1 MDRLDEQ
8 RNGFIKEAK
17 RYSRKK
23 DKQNELKAKAA
34 ALELSYAKD
43 QINKLKDELK
53 NQFKSKQVMD
63 QREILNKK
71 YENYERKN
79 TFFGW
84 MKHIYLVFLSLL
96 TEKKY
101 YK

>member
-1 MDRLDEQ
+1 MAILFDLKTIRKTYSVIKKTMDRLDEQ

-53 NQFKSKQVMD
+53 NQFKSK
-63 QREILNKK
+63 
-71 YENYERKN
+71 
-79 TFFGW
+79 
-84 MKHIYLVFLSLL
+84 
-96 TEKKY
+96 
-101 YK
+101 

>member
-1 MDRLDEQ
+1 MAILFDLKTIRKTYSVIKKAMDRLDEQ

-53 NQFKSKQVMD
+53 NQFKSK
-63 QREILNKK
+63 
-71 YENYERKN
+71 
-79 TFFGW
+79 
-84 MKHIYLVFLSLL
+84 
-96 TEKKY
+96 
-101 YK
+101 

>member
-1 MDRLDEQ
+1 MAILFDLKTIRKTYSVIKKTMDRLDEQ

-43 QINKLKDELK
+43 QMNKLKNELK
-53 NQFKSKQVMD
+53 NQFKSK
-63 QREILNKK
+63 
-71 YENYERKN
+71 
-79 TFFGW
+79 
-84 MKHIYLVFLSLL
+84 
-96 TEKKY
+96 
-101 YK
+101 